1 LLLAL
6 NPNLAEAEGMMAL
19 LRVKS
24 FLHWQS
30 LAAQRNARARDCE
43 AFVAKERSQEAE
55 SPFNRETQTSS
66 WIAT

>member
-1 LLLAL
+1 
-6 NPNLAEAEGMMAL
+6 MMAL